1 MLFTVIIPVY
11 NVEKYLEECVSSVLS
26 QDFSGFDVVLVDDG
40 STDSSGKIADLIAEK
55 DGRVR
60 VIHRENGGLSA
71 ARNTGLET
79 ADGDYIL
86 FVDSDDL
93 TEPGSLAAIAKKI
106 EGSGRP
112 DAVFLEA
119 EKFYPDGRREPMGD
133 GYCPEAIDGK
143 SADDVLRFLAS
154 RPKFP
159 GSACTK
165 AVKRSLIE
173 DNSLTF
179 REGEFAEDTDWTC
192 RLLAAA
198 KSFAYCEA
206 PYYRYRQMREGSIT
220 DSCSRP
226 HVEALLGV
234 IERYST
240 REVKN
245 ERDKI
250 FNSFM
255 AYETG
260 VAVVDYASLP
270 KDDKAALKERL
281 KGVMWLLKY
290 GGARGRALRLA
301 GKLLGVDAAAGALSV
316 YYKTRK

>member
-11 NVEKYLEECVSSVLS
+11 NVEGYLEECAESVLS
-26 QDFSGFDVVLVDDG
+26 QDFSDFDVVLVDDG
-40 STDSSGKIADLIAEK
+40 STDSSGKIADSIAEK
-55 DGRVR
+55 DERVR

-71 ARNTGLET
+71 ARNTGLDAARGE
-79 ADGDYIL
+79 YIL
-86 FVDSDDL
+86 FVDSDDM
-93 TEPGSLAAIAKKI
+93 TEQGSIEKIAQKIDLAN
-106 EGSGRP
+106 RP
-112 DAVFLEA
+112 DVVFLEA

-133 GYCPEAIDGK
+133 GYKAEEIDGR
-143 SADDVLRFLAS
+143 SAEDVLRFLAS

-165 AVKRSLIE
+165 AVRRSLIE
-173 DNSLTF
+173 ENNLKF

-192 RLLAAA
+192 RLLSAAR
-198 KSFAYCEA
+198 SFAYCEA

-226 HVEALLGV
+226 HVESLLGV
-234 IERYST
+234 IERYSAK
-240 REVKN
+240 EPKS

-260 VAVVDYASLP
+260 VAVLDYASLT
-270 KDDKAALKERL
+270 KEDRAAVKERL
-281 KGVMWLLKY
+281 ENVLWLLKRA
-290 GGARGRALRLA
+290 GAK
-301 GKLLGVDAAAGALSV
+301 GKGLYLLGRLFGVGTAAKAASF
-316 YYKTRK
+316 YYKRK